1 MDGFRLRTWVSEWLI
16 IPIQEGFFLRDL
28 WNMDY
33 EMLLLLPFLV
43 IHSYVMNIFQF
54 PFTVRWLLFSFLKH
68 ICLWFKAIYNFV
80 WSNMTADILFLLYL
94 PLHLCLY
101 KKSYFLTG
109 FSLLQYY
116 LLLVLTLMAHW
127 GILTVSKS
135 LAQRKGT
142 HCSIPHSFLLNKI
155 ILPSKG
161 KKTKNQHV

>member
-1 MDGFRLRTWVSEWLI
+1 MGFE
-16 IPIQEGFFLRDL
+16 
-28 WNMDY
+28 
-33 EMLLLLPFLV
+33 
-43 IHSYVMNIFQF
+43 
-54 PFTVRWLLFSFLKH
+54 
-68 ICLWFKAIYNFV
+68 AIYIFV
-80 WSNMTADILFLLYL
+80 WSIMAADILFMTVSTTPPVSLE
-94 PLHLCLY
+94 
-101 KKSYFLTG
+101 KKLLTG

-116 LLLVLTLMAHW
+116 LLLALKLMARW